1 VAGRLE
7 GKVALVTGAARGQG
21 AAEALAFADEGAAVV
36 LADVL
41 DAEGR
46 SVAQSLGPQAHYV
59 HLDVREPTSW
69 TRAVAEAE
77 RAFGPI
83 SVLVNNA
90 AVLGTGG
97 VEDATPED
105 FLNVVAVNQLG
116 CFLGMQAAVRSMRR
130 TPDGVVC
137 SIVNVSST
145 GGMVGYPGAIAY
157 AGSKWAVRGMTK
169 AAALELAPDIRVN
182 SLHPG
187 PVDTPMIRE
196 EGVSDEEFAS
206 RWQAIVPLAR
216 PAQPGEIAQVA
227 LFLASD
233 ESSFMTGS
241 EVVVDGGRTAGSRPP
256 RVDQSSKR
264 EKA

>member
-1 VAGRLE
+1 MGRLA

-21 AAEALAFADEGAAVV
+21 EAEARLFVAEGAAVV

-41 DAEGR
+41 DDAGQE
-46 SVAQSLGPQAHYV
+46 VASSLGQRARYV
-59 HLDVREPTSW
+59 HLDVSEQENW
-69 TRAVAEAE
+69 TAVVAEVE
-77 RAFGPI
+77 RHFGPL

-90 AVLGTGG
+90 AILGTGG

-105 FLNVVAVNQLG
+105 FLHVVAVNQLG
-116 CFLGMQAAVRSMRR
+116 CLLGMQAAARSMRR
-130 TPDGVVC
+130 AAENAVG

-169 AAALELAPDIRVN
+169 AAALELAPTVRVN

-196 EGVSDEEFAS
+196 AGVSDEEFAA
-206 RWQAIVPLAR
+206 RWQSIVPLGRAAR
-216 PAQPGEIAQVA
+216 PDEIAQVA

-241 EVVVDGGRTAGSRPP
+241 EVVVDGGRIAGSPP
-256 RVDQSSKR
+256 TRLNQL
-264 EKA
+264 

>member
-1 VAGRLE
+1 MVGRLE
-7 GKVALVTGAARGQG
+7 GTVALVTGASRGQG
-21 AAEALAFADEGAAVV
+21 EAEARAFVDEGAAVV

-46 SVAQSLGPQAHYV
+46 SVARSLGPQAHYV
-59 HLDVREPTSW
+59 HLDVREPASW
-69 TRAVAEAE
+69 ASAVVEAE
-77 RAFGPI
+77 RAFGPL

-90 AVLGTGG
+90 AVLGIGG

-105 FLNVVAVNQLG
+105 FMNVVAVNQLG
-116 CFLGMQAAVRSMRR
+116 CFLGMQAAARSMRR
-130 TPDGVVC
+130 APSGVVC
-137 SIVNVSST
+137 SIINVSST

-196 EGVSDEEFAS
+196 EGVSDEEFAA
-206 RWQAIVPLAR
+206 RWRAIVPLAR
-216 PAQPGEIAQVA
+216 SARPEEIAKVA

-241 EVVVDGGRTAGSRPP
+241 EVVVDGGRIAGSPP
-256 RVDQSSKR
+256 PPAGQSSKR

>member
-1 VAGRLE
+1 VAF
-7 GKVALVTGAARGQG
+7 VTGASRGQG
-21 AAEALAFADEGAAVV
+21 EAEARAFVAEGAAVV

-41 DAEGR
+41 DADGR
-46 SVAQSLGPQAHYV
+46 SVANSLGPRAHYA
-59 HLDVREPTSW
+59 HLDVREPTNW
-69 TRAVAEAE
+69 AVAVAEAE
-77 RAFGPI
+77 RVFGPL

-90 AVLGTGG
+90 AVLGAGG

-105 FLNVVAVNQLG
+105 FMNVVAVNQLG

-130 TPDGVVC
+130 NRDGVVG
-137 SIVNVSST
+137 SIINVSST
-145 GGMVGYPGAIAY
+145 GGMVGYPGAVAY
-157 AGSKWAVRGMTK
+157 AGTKWAVRGMTK

-196 EGVSDEEFAS
+196 AGVSDEEFAS
-206 RWQAIVPLAR
+206 RWQAVVPLGR
-216 PAQPGEIAQVA
+216 SAQPEEIAQVA

-241 EVVVDGGRTAGSRPP
+241 EVVVDGGRIAGSRPP
-256 RVDQSSKR
+256 QVDQSAKR

>member
-1 VAGRLE
+1 VGRLE
-7 GKVALVTGAARGQG
+7 GRVALVTGASRGQG
-21 AAEALAFADEGAAVV
+21 EAEARAFVDEGAAVL

-41 DAEGR
+41 DTAGR
-46 SVAQSLGPQAHYV
+46 SVAQSLGPQARYV
-59 HLDVREPTSW
+59 HLDVREPGSW
-69 TRAVAEAE
+69 AMAVEEAE

-90 AVLGTGG
+90 AVLGAGG
-97 VEDATPED
+97 VEDATPEE
-105 FLNVVAVNQLG
+105 FMNVVAVNQLG
-116 CFLGMQAAVRSMRR
+116 CFLGMQAAVPSMRR
-130 TPDGVVC
+130 TSGGVTC
-137 SIVNVSST
+137 SIINVSST

-187 PVDTPMIRE
+187 PVDTPMIRQA
-196 EGVSDEEFAS
+196 GVSDEEFAG
-206 RWQAIVPLAR
+206 RWQDLVPLGRSAR
-216 PAQPGEIAQVA
+216 PEEIAKVA

-241 EVVVDGGRTAGSRPP
+241 EAVVDGGRIAGSRPP
-256 RVDQSSKR
+256 QVDQSAKR

>member
-1 VAGRLE
+1 
-7 GKVALVTGAARGQG
+7 VALVTGASRGQG
-21 AAEALAFADEGAAVV
+21 EAEARAFVDEGAAVV

-46 SVAQSLGPQAHYV
+46 SVARSLGPRAHYV

-69 TRAVAEAE
+69 ATAVAEAE
-77 RAFGPI
+77 RVFGPLR
-83 SVLVNNA
+83 VLVNNA
-90 AVLGTGG
+90 AVLGAGG

-105 FLNVVAVNQLG
+105 FMNVVAVNQLG

-130 TPDGVVC
+130 APRGVVC
-137 SIVNVSST
+137 SIINVSST

-196 EGVSDEEFAS
+196 EGVSDEEFAA
-206 RWQAIVPLAR
+206 RWRAIVPLAR
-216 PAQPGEIAQVA
+216 SARPEEIARVA

-241 EVVVDGGRTAGSRPP
+241 EVVVDGGRLAGSPP
-256 RVDQSSKR
+256 PPPADQSSKR

>member
-1 VAGRLE
+1 M
-7 GKVALVTGAARGQG
+7 ALVTGASRGQG
-21 AAEALAFADEGAAVV
+21 EAEARAFVNEGAAVL

-46 SVAQSLGPQAHYV
+46 AVAHSLGPQALYV
-59 HLDVREPTSW
+59 HLDVRDPTSW
-69 TRAVAEAE
+69 KMAVAEAE
-77 RAFGPI
+77 RAFGPL

-90 AVLGTGG
+90 AVLGAGG

-105 FLNVVAVNQLG
+105 FMNVVAVNQLG

-137 SIVNVSST
+137 SIINVSST

-196 EGVSDEEFAS
+196 AGVSDEEFDG
-206 RWQAIVPLAR
+206 RWQAIVPLGR
-216 PAQPGEIAQVA
+216 SAQPEEIARVA

-241 EVVVDGGRTAGSRPP
+241 EVVVDGGRIAGSRPP
-256 RVDQSSKR
+256 QTDQSAKR

>member
-7 GKVALVTGAARGQG
+7 GKVALLTGASRGQG
-21 AAEALAFADEGAAVV
+21 EAEARAFVDEGAAVL

-59 HLDVREPTSW
+59 HLDVRDATSW
-69 TRAVAEAE
+69 AMAVAEAE

-97 VEDATPED
+97 VEDATVED

-130 TPDGVVC
+130 TPDAVVC

-169 AAALELAPDIRVN
+169 AAALELAPDVRVN

-196 EGVSDEEFAS
+196 AGVSDEEFAG
-206 RWQAIVPLAR
+206 RWQAIVPLGR
-216 PAQPGEIAQVA
+216 SAQPDEIARVA

-241 EVVVDGGRTAGSRPP
+241 EVVVDGGRIAGSRPP
-256 RVDQSSKR
+256 PAHQSAKR

>member
-1 VAGRLE
+1 M
-7 GKVALVTGAARGQG
+7 ALVTGASRGQG
-21 AAEALAFADEGAAVV
+21 EAEARAFVNEGAAVL

-41 DAEGR
+41 DTEGR
-46 SVAQSLGPQAHYV
+46 AVAHSLGPQALYV
-59 HLDVREPTSW
+59 HLDVRDPTSW
-69 TRAVAEAE
+69 KMAVAEAE
-77 RAFGPI
+77 RAFGPL

-90 AVLGTGG
+90 AVLGAGG

-105 FLNVVAVNQLG
+105 FMNVVAVNQLG

-130 TPDGVVC
+130 TSDGVVC
-137 SIVNVSST
+137 SIINVSST

-196 EGVSDEEFAS
+196 AGVSDEEFDG
-206 RWQAIVPLAR
+206 RWQAIVPLGR
-216 PAQPGEIAQVA
+216 SAQPEEIARVA

-241 EVVVDGGRTAGSRPP
+241 EVVVDGGRIAGSRPP
-256 RVDQSSKR
+256 QTDQSAKR

>member
-1 VAGRLE
+1 
-7 GKVALVTGAARGQG
+7 VALVTGASRGQG
-21 AAEALAFADEGAAVV
+21 EAEARTFVEEGAAVL

-41 DAEGR
+41 DVEGR
-46 SVAQSLGPQAHYV
+46 AVAHSLGPQALYV
-59 HLDVREPTSW
+59 HLDVRDPTSW
-69 TRAVAEAE
+69 EVAVAETE
-77 RAFGPI
+77 RAFGPM

-90 AVLGTGG
+90 AVLGAGG

-105 FLNVVAVNQLG
+105 FMNVVAVNQLG

-130 TPDGVVC
+130 NSDGVVC

-196 EGVSDEEFAS
+196 AGVSDEEFDG
-206 RWQAIVPLAR
+206 RWQAIVPLGR
-216 PAQPGEIAQVA
+216 SAQPEEIARVA

-241 EVVVDGGRTAGSRPP
+241 EVVVDGGRIAGSRPP
-256 RVDQSSKR
+256 QARQSAKR

>member
-1 VAGRLE
+1 
-7 GKVALVTGAARGQG
+7 VALVTGASRGQG
-21 AAEALAFADEGAAVV
+21 EAEARDFVDEGAAVV

-46 SVAQSLGPQAHYV
+46 SVAHALGPRAHYV
-59 HLDVREPTSW
+59 HLDVRDPTSW
-69 TRAVAEAE
+69 ATAVEETE
-77 RAFGPI
+77 RVFGPMG
-83 SVLVNNA
+83 VLVNNA
-90 AVLGTGG
+90 AVLGAGG
-97 VEDATPED
+97 VEDATVED

-116 CFLGMQAAVRSMRR
+116 CFLGMQAATRSMRR
-130 TPDGVVC
+130 TPAGVVC
-137 SIVNVSST
+137 SIINVSST

-187 PVDTPMIRE
+187 PVDTPMIRPA
-196 EGVSDEEFAS
+196 GVSDEEFAG
-206 RWQAIVPLAR
+206 RWQAIVPLGR
-216 PAQPGEIAQVA
+216 PAQPEEIARVA

-241 EVVVDGGRTAGSRPP
+241 EVVVDGGRIAGSRPP
-256 RVDQSSKR
+256 QVDQSAKR
-264 EKA
+264 E

>member
-1 VAGRLE
+1 VSQGRLD
-7 GKVALVTGAARGQG
+7 GKVAFVTGAARGQG
-21 AAEALAFADEGAAVV
+21 EAEARAFVAEGARVV

-41 DAEGR
+41 DVEGR
-46 SVAQSLGPQAHYV
+46 AVAGSLGPHAGYV
-59 HLDVREPTSW
+59 HLDVREAAGW
-69 TRAVAEAE
+69 EAAVAEAE

-83 SVLVNNA
+83 TVLVNNA
-90 AVLGTGG
+90 AVVGGGG
-97 VEDATPED
+97 VEDASAEEFMD
-105 FLNVVAVNQLG
+105 VVAVNQLG
-116 CFLGMQAAVRSMRR
+116 CFLGMQAAVRSMRHA
-130 TPDGVVC
+130 PAGVVG
-137 SIVNVSST
+137 SIINVSST

-196 EGVSDEEFAS
+196 PGVSDDEFEE
-206 RWQAIVPLAR
+206 RWRAVVPLGRSAR
-216 PAQPGEIAQVA
+216 PEEIARVA

-241 EVVVDGGRTAGSRPP
+241 EVVVDGGRVAGSRPP
-256 RVDQSSKR
+256 QVDQR
-264 EKA
+264 

>member
-1 VAGRLE
+1 M
-7 GKVALVTGAARGQG
+7 ALVTGASHGQG
-21 AAEALAFADEGAAVV
+21 EAEARAFVDEGAAVV

-46 SVAQSLGPQAHYV
+46 SVAHALGPRAHYV
-59 HLDVREPTSW
+59 HLDVRDPTSW
-69 TRAVAEAE
+69 ATAVEETE
-77 RAFGPI
+77 RVFGPMG
-83 SVLVNNA
+83 VLVNNA
-90 AVLGTGG
+90 AVLGAGG
-97 VEDATPED
+97 VEDATVED

-116 CFLGMQAAVRSMRR
+116 CFLGMQAATRSMRR
-130 TPDGVVC
+130 TPAGVVC
-137 SIVNVSST
+137 SIINVSST

-187 PVDTPMIRE
+187 PVDTPMIRPA
-196 EGVSDEEFAS
+196 GVSDEEFAG
-206 RWQAIVPLAR
+206 RWQAIVPLGR
-216 PAQPGEIAQVA
+216 PAQPEEIARVA

-241 EVVVDGGRTAGSRPP
+241 EVVVDGGRIAGSRPP
-256 RVDQSSKR
+256 QVDQSAKR
-264 EKA
+264 E